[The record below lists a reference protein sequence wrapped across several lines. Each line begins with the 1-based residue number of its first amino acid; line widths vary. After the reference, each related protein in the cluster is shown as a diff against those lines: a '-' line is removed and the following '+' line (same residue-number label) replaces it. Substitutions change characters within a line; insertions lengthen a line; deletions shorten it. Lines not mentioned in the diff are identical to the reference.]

1 MILNPLSIVLILIFS
16 SLSIIL
22 LQKLF
27 IKKKIV
33 DHVNE
38 RSSHTSIATRSGGV
52 SIFLPV
58 FLFSCFFYL
67 NGVEIYDFSIIV
79 PLSLLLIVGMY
90 DDIYNVS
97 FQLKFL
103 FQIIAAKILIDNG
116 LLIDNL
122 HGVLGLYEINR
133 IIAQLIT
140 IFFIV
145 AIINAINFIDGI
157 DGLAV
162 SIVILFI
169 SMFELFSF
177 TATPFLNL
185 SALIII
191 SSLPLLYYNFKKN
204 KKVFLGDSGSLVLG
218 GVVSAYVI
226 FILSQKYQIK
236 PEYDLHKILFVL
248 SILFLPIIDIIR
260 IFFLR
265 IFTGKSPFKADKKHI
280 HHILLSKTNSHL
292 FTTLILLTSSI
303 IIIFLF
309 QILF

>member
-1 MILNPLSIVLILIFS
+1 MILNPLTIALILIFS
-16 SLSIIL
+16 SIAIIL

-33 DHVNE
+33 DQVNE
-38 RSSHTSIATRSGGV
+38 RSSHSSIATRTGGV

-79 PLSLLLIVGMY
+79 PLSLLLVVGMY

-116 LLIDNL
+116 LIIDNL

-140 IFFIV
+140 IFFMV

-169 SMFELFSF
+169 SMFELFSY
-177 TATPFLNL
+177 TATPFSNL

-280 HHILLSKTNSHL
+280 HHLLLRKTNSHL
-292 FTTLILLTSSI
+292 YTTLILLTSSI
-303 IIIFLF
+303 IIIVLF

>member
-1 MILNPLSIVLILIFS
+1 M
-16 SLSIIL
+16 
-22 LQKLF
+22 
-27 IKKKIV
+27 
-33 DHVNE
+33 
-38 RSSHTSIATRSGGV
+38 
-52 SIFLPV
+52 
-58 FLFSCFFYL
+58 
-67 NGVEIYDFSIIV
+67 
-79 PLSLLLIVGMY
+79 
-90 DDIYNVS
+90 
-97 FQLKFL
+97 
-103 FQIIAAKILIDNG
+103 
-116 LLIDNL
+116 
-122 HGVLGLYEINR
+122 
-133 IIAQLIT
+133 
-140 IFFIV
+140 V

-169 SMFELFSF
+169 SMFELFSY
-177 TATPFLNL
+177 TATPFSNL

-280 HHILLSKTNSHL
+280 HHLLLRKTNSHL
-292 FTTLILLTSSI
+292 YTTLILLTSSI
-303 IIIFLF
+303 IIIVLF